1 MPIVHAI
8 VLGIVQGL
16 TEFLPVSSSGHL
28 ALVPWLF
35 DWNDFDDDEVAKA
48 FDVAVHMGTL
58 VAVAWY
64 FRRDLRGYV
73 VDGVRAAFDRGNA
86 SDAGRTAWL
95 LVLASVPAGVV
106 GFALNDALD
115 RLDDEIW
122 LVAAMLI
129 VFGLVLAAAD
139 RMPGPRQA
147 VDFRVRDALAMGLGQ
162 AAALQPG
169 VSRSGVTMSVARGLG
184 FDRDG
189 AARLSFLMSLPVIA
203 GAGVFQLVDVGGFGG
218 IPADLR
224 WPFAVGV
231 ATSAVTGWLAVWGT
245 LRLVRTRTFAP
256 FVLYRVAVGAAVLG
270 LLASSFR

>member
-8 VLGIVQGL
+8 VLGVAQGL

-73 VDGVRAAFDRGNA
+73 VDGLRAVVDRGNV
-86 SDAGRTAWL
+86 SDQGRMAWL

-115 RLDDEIW
+115 RLDDEIGLIAVM
-122 LVAAMLI
+122 LV
-129 VFGLVLAAAD
+129 VFGLVLAATD
-139 RMPGPRQA
+139 RLPGHRSA
-147 VDFRVRDALAMGLGQ
+147 GEFGIRDALAMGVGQ
-162 AAALQPG
+162 AVALQPG

-189 AARLSFLMSLPVIA
+189 AARISFLMSLPVIA
-203 GAGVFQLVDVGGFGG
+203 GAGLFQLVDVGGFGG
-218 IPADLR
+218 IPSDLR
-224 WPFAVGV
+224 WSFAVGV
-231 ATSAVTGWLAVWGT
+231 AVSAVTGWVAVWGT

-256 FVLYRVAVGAAVLG
+256 FVVYRVVVGVAVLG
-270 LLASSFR
+270 LLASSVR